1 MPTSVV
7 AAVAASVVSDYVVGV
22 AVLEWGMGALASSAL
37 GAVAG
42 GLTSVA
48 VGAAFSDAP
57 DQGAG
62 DQQFQQELRDNLVTV
77 RQPIT
82 HWQYIWGRTRA
93 SGALTFGH
101 ESADNNLHL
110 IITFAGHVS
119 SEIEAIQF
127 NDELVPL
134 DGDGNATGRYA
145 GYVRIKKSLG
155 DEAGQPFPDLV
166 LESEG
171 KWTDAHRQSGRT
183 KIYVRLT
190 FNIDIFPTGLPN
202 ITAIIKGRKVYDPR
216 TGLTAWSD
224 NASLCQADF
233 LCDQVAGVGC
243 VYADEID
250 ETQLIAAANI
260 DDEPVTLA
268 AGGTEARYT
277 LNGTSIVNV
286 EPRATLG
293 RMLTANAGKARYIG
307 GVWLICPAAYVVPT
321 ITISEDDLRSVPHV
335 NPRLSASDLSN
346 AVKGVYV
353 NEDNFWQAS
362 DFPPITNAT
371 YLIEDNDER
380 SWRELS
386 LPFTKSPATAQR
398 IAKIEL
404 EKMRQQISVDW
415 PGKFNCYRLQ
425 AGDTVKITFPLL
437 GWSEKVFEVDQS
449 RLVFETEARAI
460 RLGTDL
466 VLREIASTVFDW
478 SAGEETAV
486 DPAPDTNLPDPFV
499 ITAPGVPEVVE
510 TLYETTGSAGVKAR
524 ATMSWAIET
533 GIYRLDYL
541 PEYRIVGGD
550 WIALSPTVDA
560 SVQINDIAPGSYE
573 FRLRQ
578 RNSLG
583 VRSSYSGTRTKQIV
597 GLTALPADP
606 EDFYLVAVDGGYEAE
621 WSLSADLDVRIGGRA
636 VIRHTPA
643 TTGATWSDGIVVREF
658 NGDAVEGRV
667 PMMAGTYMLKF
678 KDSTGNW
685 SDGMASFVP
694 SEAML
699 TGYSTVGTSTQH
711 SGFTGTKTGCA
722 VIDSTLQIAGT
733 TLIDDMTDLID
744 DWPKLDGLGGIA
756 SAASY
761 AFDTYLDMTTVAAR
775 RFDATITAIAFD
787 TGDLIDDRTALI
799 DDWDDFDGNGDIND
813 CDATLWISTTDDDPA
828 GAPTWGA
835 WTPFFVGEFVCRAA
849 RFRLDMVSGNPTHTL
864 AVSALSVRARIPT

>member
-155 DEAGQPFPDLV
+155 DESGQPFPDLV

-216 TGLTAWSD
+216 TGLTAWGD

-233 LCDQVAGVGC
+233 LCDPVAGMGC

-362 DFPPITNAT
+362 DFPPVTNAT
-371 YLIEDNDER
+371 YLSEDNDER

-478 SAGEETAV
+478 AAGEETAV
-486 DPAPDTNLPDPFV
+486 DPAPDTNLPDPFT
-499 ITAPGVPEVVE
+499 ITAPGVPDVTE

-524 ATMSWAIET
+524 ATMTWVAVVD
-533 GIYRLDYL
+533 GFLLDYL
-541 PEYRIVGGD
+541 PEYRIVGGT
-550 WIALSPTVDA
+550 WVALPPITDTMA
-560 SVQINDIAPGSYE
+560 QIDDIAPGLYE
-573 FRLRQ
+573 FRLRA
-578 RNSLG
+578 RG
-583 VRSSYSGTRTKQIV
+583 VLLSRSEYGGTRVKEIL
-597 GLTALPADP
+597 GLTAAPANVTG
-606 EDFYLVAVDGGYEAE
+606 FSVIKSGGFALAS
-621 WSLSADLDVRIGGRA
+621 WTLHADLDVRQGG
-636 VIRHTPA
+636 
-643 TTGATWSDGIVVREF
+643 SIVVRHSPLITGAAWE
-658 NGDAVEGRV
+658 NGIIIENFPGAAINGNLAL
-667 PMMAGTYMLKF
+667 MTGTYMAKAL
-678 KDSTGNW
+678 DSSGNYSADAISVVVTEGTVTGW
-685 SDGMASFVP
+685 
-694 SEAML
+694 
-699 TGYSTVGTSTQH
+699 TTVATTTQETA
-711 SGFTGTKTGCA
+711 FTGTKSNTA
-722 VIDSTLQIAGT
+722 VLDSALRLDSAATISS
-733 TLIDDMTDLID
+733 MTELVSA
-744 DWPKLDGLGGIA
+744 WPRISALGGI
-756 SAASY
+756 SGSGSYEFDAAV
-761 AFDTYLDMTTVAAR
+761 DLTTVATR
-775 RFDATITAIAFD
+775 RFEADIAATSFD
-787 TGDLIDDRTALI
+787 SGDLISFRDLVTTWSSVSGATVD
-799 DDWDDFDGNGDIND
+799 D
-813 CDATLWISTTDDDPA
+813 CDATLYIATTDDDPA
-828 GAPTWGA
+828 AAPTWSG
-835 WTPFFVGEFVCRAA
+835 WVPFFVADFTCRAA
-849 RFRLDMVSGNPTHTL
+849 KFKLDLASGSATHNIAISTL
-864 AVSALSVRARIPT
+864 AVDIKEPA